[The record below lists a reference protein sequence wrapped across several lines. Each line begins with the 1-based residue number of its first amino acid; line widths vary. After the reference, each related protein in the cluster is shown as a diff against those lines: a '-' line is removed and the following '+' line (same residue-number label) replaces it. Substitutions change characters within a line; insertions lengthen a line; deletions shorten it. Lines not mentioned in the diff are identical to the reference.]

1 MRFGKLQILAAVLAM
16 LFLGF
21 LGFIKG
27 WTRSR
32 ETTQYLKTIATSLNR
47 DLPAMQDRE
56 TRAELV
62 AVGPGKRL
70 AFTFTMVNIAPGE
83 GEIPANELSGLL
95 SAFKKQ
101 KCGTEAIRDVLKRG
115 AEVDFQ
121 WRKKDQRTVV
131 ADLLLTAQQC
141 GVN

>member
-1 MRFGKLQILAAVLAM
+1 MRFGKLQILAAVLVM
-16 LFLGF
+16 VFFGF
-21 LGFIKG
+21 VGFIKG

-32 ETTQYLKTIATSLNR
+32 ETTQYLKTIAADLNR
-47 DLPAMQDRE
+47 ELPAMQDRE
-56 TRAELV
+56 TRAERV

-83 GEIPANELSGLL
+83 GEIPAAELSGLL

-101 KCGTEAIRDVLKRG
+101 KCAAEVIRDVLKRG
-115 AEVDFQ
+115 AEVDFKWQ
-121 WRKKDQRTVV
+121 KKDQLTVV